1 MYILHY
7 SSFLYRWANCSVGEE
22 ILKDLLPGPFTL
34 IFERSSHLN
43 PDLNPNVKSVGI
55 RIPDCTVCS
64 KLVSQLGAPIAL
76 TSANISGKSSAVSI
90 DVSSLLVPDF
100 QPFAQMI
107 FKCFY
112 NPCIHYHIE
121 ENFGGWKYWRIW

>member
-1 MYILHY
+1 M
-7 SSFLYRWANCSVGEE
+7 
-22 ILKDLLPGPFTL
+22 KDLLPGPFTL

-43 PDLNPNVKSVGI
+43 PDLNPSVKSVGI
-55 RIPDCTVCS
+55 RIPDCTVCN

-100 QPFAQMI
+100 QPFAQVI
-107 FKCFY
+107 F
-112 NPCIHYHIE
+112 NDTTN
-121 ENFGGWKYWRIW
+121 NFSSGFNSLMFLKPMYPLPYRGKLWRVEILVDLANYIP